1 MNDSA
6 ANQIYFNPYDE
17 SFRANPY
24 PHYVNMLAGG
34 PWMIESMIPMAI
46 FARYADV
53 LAVLRDPER
62 FSSVQPTSPMTA
74 RRQEVF
80 GDTATVLFSDPPVHT
95 RLRRIVS
102 RAFTARRIRDLEPGI
117 RILTAQ
123 LLDKA
128 AARGEL
134 ELMADLAVPLPVMV
148 IAGMLGVPAELYET
162 FKKWSDIIVEGDNEP
177 PTLPMPRAVK
187 AAFDELVDYLHKQ
200 VDYRRKNPGDD
211 LISLLVA
218 AHEES
223 DALSEA
229 EVIAFIVILLL
240 AGNETTTN
248 LIGNGMLAL
257 GRNPEQFELLRR
269 NPDLLPGAIE
279 EMLRYDSPAQSAVR
293 FARGDIEFN
302 GVRIRNGS
310 FVFPVLAAANR
321 DPAQFPEPDRFDITR
336 DPNDHLAFGA
346 GNHYCIGAA
355 LGRMEATAAIGGLLD
370 RFPGLRLADPAVR
383 PAYKG
388 SYFLRGLADLRMAIE

>member
-123 LLDKA
+123 LLD
-128 AARGEL
+128 
-134 ELMADLAVPLPVMV
+134 
-148 IAGMLGVPAELYET
+148 
-162 FKKWSDIIVEGDNEP
+162 
-177 PTLPMPRAVK
+177 
-187 AAFDELVDYLHKQ
+187 
-200 VDYRRKNPGDD
+200 
-211 LISLLVA
+211 
-218 AHEES
+218 
-223 DALSEA
+223 
-229 EVIAFIVILLL
+229 
-240 AGNETTTN
+240 
-248 LIGNGMLAL
+248 
-257 GRNPEQFELLRR
+257 
-269 NPDLLPGAIE
+269 
-279 EMLRYDSPAQSAVR
+279 
-293 FARGDIEFN
+293 
-302 GVRIRNGS
+302 
-310 FVFPVLAAANR
+310 
-321 DPAQFPEPDRFDITR
+321 
-336 DPNDHLAFGA
+336 
-346 GNHYCIGAA
+346 
-355 LGRMEATAAIGGLLD
+355 
-370 RFPGLRLADPAVR
+370 
-383 PAYKG
+383 
-388 SYFLRGLADLRMAIE
+388 